1 MRDAL
6 FKIDGMHCDG
16 CAERIKTVLER
27 EPGVRA
33 AEVSLTNKQA
43 RVIFNPRS
51 VDDGRLVELVETAGF
66 EVTGREA

>member
-43 RVIFNPRS
+43 RVKSNPRS